1 MLKAVTLKE
10 IEKIFEVLDAL
21 GISREAVI
29 IPLRPEHPGR
39 VSLLK
44 DGKLEIV
51 VERDQSGIRRL
62 FRPRQGVL
70 RLPRGLGLT
79 QRRSGGA
86 RLPGSSSGGLDPGRL
101 AL

>member
-1 MLKAVTLKE
+1 VSYTHNKQDTAKMLKAVTLKE

-51 VERDQSGIRRL
+51 VERDDDFAAWVRSLENRIR
-62 FRPRQGVL
+62 
-70 RLPRGLGLT
+70 
-79 QRRSGGA
+79 
-86 RLPGSSSGGLDPGRL
+86 
-101 AL
+101 ALMESQPEE

>member
-10 IEKIFEVLDAL
+10 IEKIFEVLEAL
-21 GISREAVI
+21 GISREAVV

-51 VERDQSGIRRL
+51 VERDDDFAAWVKTLESRIR
-62 FRPRQGVL
+62 
-70 RLPRGLGLT
+70 
-79 QRRSGGA
+79 
-86 RLPGSSSGGLDPGRL
+86 
-101 AL
+101 ALMDSEPED

>member
-21 GISREAVI
+21 GISREAVV

-51 VERDQSGIRRL
+51 VERDDDFTAWLRTLENRIR
-62 FRPRQGVL
+62 
-70 RLPRGLGLT
+70 
-79 QRRSGGA
+79 
-86 RLPGSSSGGLDPGRL
+86 
-101 AL
+101 ALMESQPED

>member
-51 VERDQSGIRRL
+51 VEGDGDFAAWVKTLENQIR
-62 FRPRQGVL
+62 
-70 RLPRGLGLT
+70 
-79 QRRSGGA
+79 
-86 RLPGSSSGGLDPGRL
+86 
-101 AL
+101 ALMDSQPED

>member
-51 VERDQSGIRRL
+51 VERDDDFAAWVRSLEKRIR
-62 FRPRQGVL
+62 
-70 RLPRGLGLT
+70 
-79 QRRSGGA
+79 
-86 RLPGSSSGGLDPGRL
+86 
-101 AL
+101 ALMESQPEE

>member
-29 IPLRPEHPGR
+29 IPLRPEHPGH

-44 DGKLEIV
+44 DGKHEIV
-51 VERDQSGIRRL
+51 DERDDDFTAWGNTLENRIR
-62 FRPRQGVL
+62 
-70 RLPRGLGLT
+70 
-79 QRRSGGA
+79 
-86 RLPGSSSGGLDPGRL
+86 
-101 AL
+101 ALMDSQPED

>member
-10 IEKIFEVLDAL
+10 IEKIFEVLDVL

-51 VERDQSGIRRL
+51 VERDGDFAAWVKTLENRIR
-62 FRPRQGVL
+62 
-70 RLPRGLGLT
+70 
-79 QRRSGGA
+79 
-86 RLPGSSSGGLDPGRL
+86 
-101 AL
+101 ALMDSQPED

>member
-39 VSLLK
+39 VALLK

-51 VERDQSGIRRL
+51 VERDDDFAAWVKTLENRI
-62 FRPRQGVL
+62 
-70 RLPRGLGLT
+70 RGLMDS
-79 QRRSGGA
+79 Q
-86 RLPGSSSGGLDPGRL
+86 PED
-101 AL
+101 

>member
-1 MLKAVTLKE
+1 MLKAVTLRE

-39 VSLLK
+39 VSLRK

-51 VERDQSGIRRL
+51 VERDDDFAAWITTLETQIR
-62 FRPRQGVL
+62 
-70 RLPRGLGLT
+70 
-79 QRRSGGA
+79 
-86 RLPGSSSGGLDPGRL
+86 
-101 AL
+101 ALMDSPPED

>member
-10 IEKIFEVLDAL
+10 IERIFEVLDAL

-51 VERDQSGIRRL
+51 VERDDDFAAWIRMLEHRI
-62 FRPRQGVL
+62 R
-70 RLPRGLGLT
+70 
-79 QRRSGGA
+79 
-86 RLPGSSSGGLDPGRL
+86 
-101 AL
+101 ALMESQPEE